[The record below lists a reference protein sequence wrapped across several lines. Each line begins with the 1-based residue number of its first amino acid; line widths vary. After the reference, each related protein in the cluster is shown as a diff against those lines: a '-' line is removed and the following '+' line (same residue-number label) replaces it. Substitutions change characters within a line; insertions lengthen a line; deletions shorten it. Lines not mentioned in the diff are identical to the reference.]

1 MTTSEQLNSQ
11 SSPTTSQSYLSSLN
25 SPIDGLFL
33 IDDFISEQEEFELIN
48 SIDLCEWSGNGIPPN
63 PEMRRRTQHYGYEFS
78 YRYRKVVQNLGV
90 LPNFLDFLIK
100 RFIEKKFIQSTEQEY
115 PNMCIINEYQAGQ
128 GIMPHTDSPEI
139 FGPVIL
145 SLSILTSCLIT
156 FTHIQDSSNQSIILL
171 KPRSLLVMT
180 KSSRFDYKHSISK
193 DAIEYYNGEEIK
205 RDRRV
210 SLTFRTI
217 VNFNENNENMEKGG
231 CKFNN
236 NSVHY
241 K

>member
-11 SSPTTSQSYLSSLN
+11 SFPTTSQSYLSSLN

-128 GIMPHTDSPEI
+128 EYFIYYYRNNATYRFTRNIRTGNIKSFNTYIM
-139 FGPVIL
+139 
-145 SLSILTSCLIT
+145 
-156 FTHIQDSSNQSIILL
+156 
-171 KPRSLLVMT
+171 
-180 KSSRFDYKHSISK
+180 
-193 DAIEYYNGEEIK
+193 
-205 RDRRV
+205 
-210 SLTFRTI
+210 
-217 VNFNENNENMEKGG
+217 
-231 CKFNN
+231 FNN
-236 NSVHY
+236 IYTYTRFIKSINNII
-241 K
+241 KT

>member
-11 SSPTTSQSYLSSLN
+11 SFPTTSQSYLSSLN

-48 SIDLCEWSGNGIPPN
+48 SIDLCEW
-63 PEMRRRTQHYGYEFS
+63 
-78 YRYRKVVQNLGV
+78 KVVQNLGV

-139 FGPVIL
+139 FGPVI
-145 SLSILTSCLIT
+145 
-156 FTHIQDSSNQSIILL
+156 L